1 MRHVVGDRLKFLLL
15 ALLLLHIYR
24 CLLACTSLAPE
35 LARSKFGRI
44 FQRFP
49 QSIGVTFAALHS
61 SSGPACAC
69 GNIKAVLFDQTPT
82 SLLLISAQSMYAALR
97 VWHAA
102 MTS

>member
-35 LARSKFGRI
+35 LARSRSGSI

-49 QSIGVTFAALHS
+49 QSIGVTFVFRP
-61 SSGPACAC
+61 GMC
-69 GNIKAVLFDQTPT
+69 
-82 SLLLISAQSMYAALR
+82 LR
-97 VWHAA
+97 QYKNGFV
-102 MTS
+102 